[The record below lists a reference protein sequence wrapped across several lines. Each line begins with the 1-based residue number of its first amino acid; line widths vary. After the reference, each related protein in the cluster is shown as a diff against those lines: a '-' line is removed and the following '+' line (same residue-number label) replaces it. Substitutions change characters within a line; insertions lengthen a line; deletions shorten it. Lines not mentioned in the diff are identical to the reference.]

1 MNRFVFVRRSSLY
14 LLPIIIV
21 IPSLLF
27 WLVMELYD
35 STSVN
40 PAPFFS
46 SFKILCSFGFMMSI
60 VGMLLENS
68 SMCPIDVYV
77 RRADHVEFKNFVLV
91 SFVKAAITLVGVVFF
106 LSGLFLIPETPE
118 GQKDFGYYLSL
129 IVGGLFMIGL
139 LSQLIIGVK
148 NLYWNRGDFIHL
160 SVNTV
165 KWYDND
171 VKVIKEF
178 RIGEIRF
185 FTKKFEDTDKSSSL
199 EEIHLHLLNGSIES
213 ISLKT
218 MSLIPQGETI
228 ISELKE
234 VIAEGESDSK
244 LVN

>member
-14 LLPIIIV
+14 VLPIIIV
-21 IPSLLF
+21 LPGLLF

-35 STSVN
+35 SASVD

-60 VGMLLENS
+60 VGMMLENS
-68 SMCPIDVYV
+68 SICPIDVYA

-91 SFVKAAITLVGVVFF
+91 SFVKAAITLVGVIFF
-106 LSGLFLIPETPE
+106 LAGLFLTPDTPV
-118 GQKDFGYYLSL
+118 GQKDFGYYLSV
-129 IVGGLFMIGL
+129 IVGGFFMIGL

-160 SVNTV
+160 SAIKV

-178 RIGEIRF
+178 PIGDIRF
-185 FTKKFEDTDKSSSL
+185 FTKKFEDTDKSPSL
-199 EEIHLHLLNGSIES
+199 EEIHLHLLNGAIER

-218 MSLIPQGETI
+218 MSLIPQGHVI
-228 ISELKE
+228 ISELKK
-234 VIAEGESDSK
+234 VIAEGKGDAK
-244 LVN
+244 LN